1 MLNLFQCSWKS
12 CGKKGKQKRSIYC
25 EDKDGTRVRKKFC
38 KKELPKSSKPK
49 KKRRCAKKL
58 CGYHSCLD
66 IQQREN
72 TSIDGE
78 YHMMLAGRNVSI
90 YCHQMNTTWPKEFL
104 TLPTGEAEN
113 YSEVYGMRLTSP
125 DTCPNN
131 GSREN
136 CPCVVDDSPRAG
148 MTSWRKINL
157 NVTSLAINPYDFTFT
172 RQLHGEIVPY
182 GEAGDCYSTANCPQ
196 GKFSINLTGTGLR
209 VAAYSSWIGVGNKPS
224 VWLQRIQEN
233 QIIYGKCGGYCGTCE
248 PEHYRGLKLDVLPY

>member
-1 MLNLFQCSWKS
+1 
-12 CGKKGKQKRSIYC
+12 
-25 EDKDGTRVRKKFC
+25 
-38 KKELPKSSKPK
+38 
-49 KKRRCAKKL
+49 
-58 CGYHSCLD
+58 
-66 IQQREN
+66 
-72 TSIDGE
+72 
-78 YHMMLAGRNVSI
+78 MMLAGRNVSI

-157 NVTSLAINPYDFTFT
+157 NVTSLAINRKMKKNLFNASHHIFSAYDFTFT

-196 GKFSINLTGTGLR
+196 
-209 VAAYSSWIGVGNKPS
+209 
-224 VWLQRIQEN
+224 EN
-233 QIIYGKCGGYCGTCE
+233 SAST
-248 PEHYRGLKLDVLPY
+248 